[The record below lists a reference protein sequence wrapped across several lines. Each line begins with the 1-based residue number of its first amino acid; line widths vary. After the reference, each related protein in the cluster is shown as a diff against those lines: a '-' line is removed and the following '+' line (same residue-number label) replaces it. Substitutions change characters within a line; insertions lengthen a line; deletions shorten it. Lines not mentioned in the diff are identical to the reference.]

1 MVKHIQTIRRQQ
13 PTNCLSMFGHFVGL
27 SLKGLINFPLFKL
40 LKMSLD
46 VCCQFFF
53 HSKPQL
59 PEGYP
64 SKHFGNCSTS
74 TTEIVEHVKH
84 VQNYQQRHQNDVIS
98 ISFPP
103 ENIIKDYEHLAINW
117 EHDGRY
123 RCFGFCRLKMATI
136 EYT

>member
-1 MVKHIQTIRRQQ
+1 
-13 PTNCLSMFGHFVGL
+13 
-27 SLKGLINFPLFKL
+27 
-40 LKMSLD
+40 MSLD

-53 HSKPQL
+53 HSKSQL
-59 PEGYP
+59 LEGYP